1 MRRPL
6 SQLEPSKEL
15 ITLAGVVM
23 EVRAKMTARG
33 KIAFVLLDDG
43 TTPREVSVF
52 SEVFDNNR
60 QRIVIDEVLIV
71 EVKVSNDDFSGGLRI
86 VADKLMTLGE
96 ARGRFAR
103 ALQLRLNGEVG
114 EAGGP
119 VAAVDRLQAA
129 LEPFREGDCQLRV
142 RYRNAQAE
150 GDLPLGPNWRVR
162 PDDSLLDSLREWLPP
177 GAVEVIYP

>member
-1 MRRPL
+1 
-6 SQLEPSKEL
+6 
-15 ITLAGVVM
+15 
-23 EVRAKMTARG
+23 
-33 KIAFVLLDDG
+33 
-43 TTPREVSVF
+43 
-52 SEVFDNNR
+52 
-60 QRIVIDEVLIV
+60 
-71 EVKVSNDDFSGGLRI
+71 
-86 VADKLMTLGE
+86 MTLGE